1 MNGLSITILKYL
13 LCPTLL
19 LELPSLYPR
28 LMLFFP
34 FTINVVQVDE
44 LLRCLS
50 TRSCHGKWWELIMKF
65 LTLHRT
71 GRARLE
77 CRRLLV
83 SFPEREGMWTCWN
96 LLHCSWKFLQR
107 LSLVY
112 FCHLSFAML
121 QESHHASIFLVHGI
135 SILKWIIFHWANR
148 KHFIF

>member
-19 LELPSLYPR
+19 LELPSLSPR

-44 LLRCLS
+44 LLRYLS
-50 TRSCHGKWWELIMKF
+50 TRSCHGKWWKLIMKF

-96 LLHCSWKFLQR
+96 LLQWQLEIFAKIVPGLFL
-107 LSLVY
+107 SSE
-112 FCHLSFAML
+112 FCHAARESPLIHLPCTWHFYSKVNNFPLS
-121 QESHHASIFLVHGI
+121 
-135 SILKWIIFHWANR
+135 K
-148 KHFIF
+148 